1 MDAVLLIA
9 GGLLL
14 GILCTW
20 LYFRS
25 VRLMLNDRVEAL
37 QRVEAE
43 MKTAR
48 GATDALRTENS
59 ALKATLEAER
69 RAGQERVTLLE
80 EARTKLSDSFQAL
93 SAEALR
99 TNNTAF
105 MQLAKEILENQ
116 QLQAKGDLDS
126 RQKAIEQMV
135 LPLADSLGRV
145 DQQIQQMERLREGA
159 YSSLS
164 DQVKRMQAEA
174 GNLVNA
180 LRAPQ
185 GRGRWGEIQLERV
198 VELAGM
204 TERCDFDRQPSVTS
218 EDRRQRPDL
227 IVHLPLGR
235 TIVVDAKAPL
245 KAYLEAVECTD
256 EAERARK
263 LKEHASQIRAHMK
276 SLSAKSYWEQ
286 FQPAPEFVVMF
297 LPGESVFSAALQ
309 QDPDLLE
316 AGPMQGVILATP
328 TTLITLLKGVAY
340 GWREEALAANA
351 QRIADLGK
359 ELYDRLC
366 TLGGHFAELGKNLER
381 AVDAYNSAAGSLESR
396 VLATARKF
404 RDLEAGSSRDIEV
417 LEPVER
423 RPRALQAAESGPR

>member
-1 MDAVLLIA
+1 MFAVMLIFA
-9 GGLLL
+9 GLLA

-20 LYFRS
+20 LYFRP
-25 VRLMLNDRVEAL
+25 LGLLLDDRVQTLGQQETEL
-37 QRVEAE
+37 R
-43 MKTAR
+43 TAR
-48 GATDALRTENS
+48 EERDSARTENS
-59 ALKATLEAER
+59 ALKATLETER
-69 RAGQERVTLLE
+69 RNAQERTALLE
-80 EARTKLSDSFQAL
+80 EARARLSDSFQAL

-99 TNNTAF
+99 SNNTVF

-116 QLQAKGDLDS
+116 QLQARGDLDS
-126 RQKAIEQMV
+126 RQQAIEQMV
-135 LPLADSLGRV
+135 LPLRESLGRV
-145 DQQIQQMERLREGA
+145 DLQIQEMERLREGA
-159 YSSLS
+159 YSTLS
-164 DQVKRMQAEA
+164 DQVNRMRDEA
-174 GNLVNA
+174 GKLVNA

-204 TERCDFDRQPSVTS
+204 TERCDFERQPSVTT
-218 EDRRQRPDL
+218 EDERTLRPDL

-235 TIVVDAKAPL
+235 TIVVDAKVPL
-245 KAYLEAVECTD
+245 KAYLEAIEATD
-256 EAERARK
+256 DAERTSK
-263 LKEHASQIRAHMK
+263 LKEHAAQIRTRMK
-276 SLSAKSYWEQ
+276 KLAAKSYWEQ

-309 QDPDLLE
+309 QDPELLE

-340 GWREEALAANA
+340 GWREEALARNA
-351 QRIADLGK
+351 QRIAELGR

-366 TLGGHFAELGKNLER
+366 TMGGHFADLGRNLER
-381 AVDAYNSAAGSLESR
+381 AVDAYNSVAGSFESR

-404 RDLEAGSSRDIEV
+404 RDLEAGSQRELET

-423 RPRALQAAESGPR
+423 RPRTLQASQ

>member
-1 MDAVLLIA
+1 MNVVLLIA
-9 GGLLL
+9 AGV
-14 GILCTW
+14 LCGAACAW
-20 LYFRS
+20 LYFRPLR
-25 VRLMLNDRVEAL
+25 VLLNDRVEAL
-37 QRVEAE
+37 GRMDGE
-43 MKTAR
+43 MKVAR
-48 GATDALRTENS
+48 GENDTLRAENS
-59 ALKATLEAER
+59 RLNATLDAER
-69 RAGQERVTLLE
+69 RAAAEKLSLLE
-80 EARTKLSDSFQAL
+80 EARKKLSDAFQAV

-99 TNNTAF
+99 SNNTVF
-105 MQLAKEILENQ
+105 LQLAKEILENQ
-116 QLQAKGDLDS
+116 QLQARGDLEI

-145 DQQIQQMERLREGA
+145 DLQIQEMERLREGA
-159 YSSLS
+159 YRSLS

-204 TERCDFDRQPSVTS
+204 TERCDFDRQPSVTAD
-218 EDRRQRPDL
+218 DRRQRPDL

-263 LKEHASQIRAHMK
+263 LGEHARQIRTHMK
-276 SLSAKSYWEQ
+276 GLAAKSYWEQ

-309 QDPDLLE
+309 QDPELLE

-328 TTLITLLKGVAY
+328 TTLISMLKGVAY
-340 GWREEALAANA
+340 GWREEALAENA
-351 QRIADLGK
+351 RRIAELGR

-366 TLGGHFAELGKNLER
+366 TLGGHFADIGKNLER

-404 RDLEAGSSRDIEV
+404 RDLQAASPREMEAPE
-417 LEPVER
+417 LVER
-423 RPRALQAAESGPR
+423 RPRALQAGG